1 MKLIHALL
9 AAAKAAFGISGNA
22 PAALAVTA
30 ADAALTVGEQ
40 LLAQAKKTAVSPDQ
54 TVFVS
59 TPADWPVWQHNDMVE
74 DLRQSMNVAND
85 RGDACPRIIVLPKGV
100 HHWVGE
106 DNGRVQA

>member
-9 AAAKAAFGISGNA
+9 NAAKVALGMTGNA

-40 LLAQAKKTAVSPDQ
+40 LLAQCKKTAVSPDQ

-59 TPADWPVWQHNDMVE
+59 SPEDWTEERHGELVE
-74 DLRQSMNVAND
+74 DLRCSMDTAND

-100 HHWVGE
+100 QHWVGE